1 MKNKIISFFIGT
13 TTVCSMLLTGCS
25 NRNETVIAKGN
36 GWALVQD
43 NDPSYRIDWS
53 EISNASQYDFK
64 TKKDTSTCEVT
75 QYTGH
80 AYNFRIP
87 TKINGLSVTVLGKK
101 AFSEN
106 NNIVGV
112 YVPDGVEEIQSD
124 CFSNSSSLSEVRLPD
139 SLKSLS
145 KSAFD
150 GCSDVKITYKNKE
163 YAYTEIDEL
172 ASLINN

>member
-25 NRNETVIAKGN
+25 NETVIAKGD

-43 NDPSYRIDWS
+43 NDPSERIDWS
-53 EISNASQYDFK
+53 EISNASQYDFMIEEIN
-64 TKKDTSTCEVT
+64 STCEVT
-75 QYTGH
+75 QYKGD
-80 AYNFRIP
+80 AYMFRIP
-87 TKINGLSVTVLGKK
+87 PKIDGLSVTVLGKN

-106 NNIVGV
+106 KNMYGV

-124 CFSNSSSLSEVRLPD
+124 CFSNSSNLSEVRLPD

-150 GCSDVKITYKNKE
+150 GCRDVKITYKNKE
-163 YAYTEIDEL
+163 YPYTEIDKL
-172 ASLINN
+172 ADLINN